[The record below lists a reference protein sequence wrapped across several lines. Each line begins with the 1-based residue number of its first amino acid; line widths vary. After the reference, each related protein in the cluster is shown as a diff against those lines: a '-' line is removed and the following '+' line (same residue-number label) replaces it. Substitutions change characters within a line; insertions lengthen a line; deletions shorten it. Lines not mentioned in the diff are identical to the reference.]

1 MLSSGIPTREE
12 YQRLESEPYFEALL
26 EFSRKFG
33 RECQRN
39 SKWARSYGRK
49 WVRDPFLQWSRRWE
63 YVYVAQRLL
72 QGAETE
78 SMRRTVVDAG
88 SGFTFFPFYLS
99 QVDSGIEMH
108 CYDSDPTVGEALLE
122 ACDILGTGPEFSLE
136 DLESLGQDDETID
149 AVYSVSVI
157 EHTKNPR
164 KVIDEVY
171 RILKPGGLFICT
183 FDISFESRS
192 PMHVRHVRELIEH
205 IAALFDFPSDW
216 KPISFDSLPLDD
228 DIVTTKWDSDTIR
241 SGLPWR
247 NPLLVWFYDVLRGR
261 YRNTLY
267 RPMTFCCQ
275 SMTKKR
281 ILKEQPGG
289 RPSISID

>member
-1 MLSSGIPTREE
+1 MLSSGIPTREAYE
-12 YQRLESEPYFEALL
+12 RLESEILYPDLLKYSQEFE
-26 EFSRKFG
+26 
-33 RECQRN
+33 QRSWSEDGSVRRYRN
-39 SKWARSYGRK
+39 K
-49 WVRDPFLQWSRRWE
+49 WVKDPFRQWSRRWE

-72 QGAETE
+72 QWAENQPTGC
-78 SMRRTVVDAG
+78 TVVDAG

-122 ACDILGTGPEFSLE
+122 ACDILGAGPEFSLE

-183 FDISFESRS
+183 FDISFETRS
-192 PMHVRHVRELIEH
+192 PMYVGHVRELIEH
-205 IAALFDFPSDW
+205 IAALFDFSSDW
-216 KPISFDSLPLDD
+216 KPISFDSLPLDN

-275 SMTKKR
+275 SMSKKR
-281 ILKEQPGG
+281 ILNEQQGG